1 MRYQRSS
8 GNLGYLLQSNFDF
21 KKRRLQ
27 TKRIVK
33 KQNVY
38 INIKLSRNKNFGCLK
53 THCCDSIGI
62 INLSSYVPLWENVL
76 N

>member
-1 MRYQRSS
+1 MTFLRSS
-8 GNLGYLLQSNFDF
+8 GNLGYLIKSKLDF
-21 KKRRLQ
+21 KKRRQQ

-33 KQNVY
+33 KIKVY

-53 THCCDSIGI
+53 KHCCDSIGI